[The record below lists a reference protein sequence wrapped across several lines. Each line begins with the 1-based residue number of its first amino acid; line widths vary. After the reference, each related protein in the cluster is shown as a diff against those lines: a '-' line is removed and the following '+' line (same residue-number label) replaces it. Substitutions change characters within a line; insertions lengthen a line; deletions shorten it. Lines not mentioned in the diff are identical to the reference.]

1 MTMNTLAVTSLAII
15 GTGIMGMGIA
25 QIAAQA
31 GIQVLLFDAKAG
43 AAEQGRHSLQ
53 TTLEKLAAKGK
64 FTDEQLQSTLN
75 NLSVIDDISKIAK
88 ADVVIE
94 AIIENLDIKK
104 QLFKQLESVV
114 TAKTVLATNTSSL
127 SVTAIAS
134 DCDYPERVAGFHF
147 FNPVP
152 LMKIV
157 EVIPGLSTKA
167 SVVEGL
173 MDLAKRMGHLGVV
186 AKDTPGFIV
195 NHGGRAYGTEA
206 LKILGEGVASFED
219 IDRILRD
226 GAGFR
231 MGPFELLD
239 LTGIDV
245 SHPVMESIYN
255 QFYFEPR
262 YRPHPLTRQM
272 LIGKKLGRKVGQGF
286 YHYTENKKQDGQRLT
301 ANKSQRSSSET
312 SFSKRVAD
320 AVVRSVWIAADLVED
335 KQQVVDYLNANGIT
349 IDDNDKPN
357 SGSLILLA
365 IYGEDTTNAAI
376 RYQVNPKQAVAID
389 MLTDLSKHRTLMPS
403 IITED
408 TFVTQAYALFGQ
420 SLNIDSEKDSNEVNN
435 GGAAV
440 QSAVDA
446 TLIAESTGFVA
457 QRVVAMVINLG
468 CDIAMQGIATP
479 KDIDNAVKLGLG
491 YPYGPIS
498 WGDELGAER
507 ILLILQRIY
516 SLTGD
521 PRYRPSPWLQRR
533 AALGISLFTQQSN
546 CQR

>member
-1 MTMNTLAVTSLAII
+1 MIMTVKSLAII

-43 AAEQGRHSLQ
+43 AAEQGRQSLQ
-53 TTLEKLAAKGK
+53 AMLEKLAAKGK
-64 FTDEQLQSTLN
+64 FTDGQLQSTLS
-75 NLSVIDDISKIAK
+75 NLTVIEDIAKIADV
-88 ADVVIE
+88 DVVIE

-104 QLFKQLESVV
+104 QLFKQLESLVPAE
-114 TAKTVLATNTSSL
+114 TILATNTSSL
-127 SVTAIAS
+127 AVTAIAS
-134 DCDYPERVAGFHF
+134 DCEHPERVAGFHF

-157 EVIPGLSTKA
+157 EVIPGLSTKS
-167 SVVEGL
+167 SVVETL
-173 MDLAKRMGHLGVV
+173 TTLAKRMGHLGVV

-255 QFYFEPR
+255 QYYFEPR

-272 LIGKKLGRKVGQGF
+272 LTGNKLGRKVGEGF
-286 YHYTENKKQDGQRLT
+286 YQYTDGQ
-301 ANKSQRSSSET
+301 KVT
-312 SFSKRVAD
+312 SNTNQQLPYKTDSD
-320 AVVRSVWIAADLVED
+320 TSNLSVWIGADLAED
-335 KQQVVDYLNANGIT
+335 KQQLIDHLNANDIT
-349 IDDNDKPN
+349 IDDNDQPN
-357 SGSLILLA
+357 PDSLILLA

-389 MLTDLSKHRTLMPS
+389 MLTDLSQHRTLMPS
-403 IITED
+403 IVTED
-408 TFVTQAYALFGQ
+408 KFVAQAYALFSRNNKFGK
-420 SLNIDSEKDSNEVNN
+420 SSDEGSNM
-435 GGAAV
+435 AI
-440 QSAVDA
+440 DA
-446 TLIAESTGFVA
+446 TLITESTGFVA

-507 ILLILQRIY
+507 ILLILERIY
-516 SLTGD
+516 GLTGD

-533 AALGISLFTQQSN
+533 AKLGISLFTQQSN
-546 CQR
+546 FSC

>member
-1 MTMNTLAVTSLAII
+1 MTVNTLAII

-31 GIQVLLFDAKAG
+31 GIQVLLFDAKTG
-43 AAEQGRHSLQ
+43 AAEQGRQSLQ
-53 TTLEKLAAKGK
+53 ATLEKLAAKGK
-64 FTDEQLQSTLN
+64 FTDEQLQSTLA
-75 NLSVIDDISKIAK
+75 NLTVIENIAKIAEV
-88 ADVVIE
+88 DVVIE
-94 AIIENLDIKK
+94 AIIENLEIKQ
-104 QLFKQLESVV
+104 QLFKQLESIVRAE
-114 TAKTVLATNTSSL
+114 TILATNTSSL
-127 SVTAIAS
+127 AVTAIAS
-134 DCDYPERVAGFHF
+134 DCEHPERVAGFHF

-157 EVIPGLSTKA
+157 EVIPGISTKP
-167 SVVEGL
+167 SVVETL
-173 MDLAKRMGHLGVV
+173 TTLAKRMGYLGVV

-219 IDRILRD
+219 IDLILREA
-226 GAGFR
+226 AGFR

-245 SHPVMESIYN
+245 SHPVMESVYN
-255 QFYFEPR
+255 QYYSEPR

-272 LIGKKLGRKVGQGF
+272 LIGKKLGRKVGEGF
-286 YHYTENKKQDGQRLT
+286 YHYTENKKQDGQKVT
-301 ANKSQRSSSET
+301 VDP
-312 SFSKRVAD
+312 SKQLPFKTD
-320 AVVRSVWIAADLVED
+320 SDISNLSVWIGADLAED
-335 KQQVVDYLNANGIT
+335 KKQLVAYLSANDIN

-357 SGSLILLA
+357 SDSLILLA

-403 IITED
+403 IVTQD
-408 TFVTQAYALFGQ
+408 NFVAQAYALFGRNNKFDK
-420 SLNIDSEKDSNEVNN
+420 SSNEGSNV
-435 GGAAV
+435 
-440 QSAVDA
+440 AVDA
-446 TLIAESTGFVA
+446 TLITESTGFVA
-457 QRVVAMVINLG
+457 QRVIAMVINLG

-498 WGDELGAER
+498 WGDELGAQR
-507 ILLILQRIY
+507 ILLILERIHG
-516 SLTGD
+516 LTGD

-533 AALGISLFTQQSN
+533 ATLGVSLFTQQNNYSS
-546 CQR
+546 

>member
-1 MTMNTLAVTSLAII
+1 MTVNTLAII

-43 AAEQGRHSLQ
+43 AAEQGRQSLQ
-53 TTLEKLAAKGK
+53 ATLEKLAAKGK
-64 FTDEQLQSTLN
+64 FTDEQLQSTLA
-75 NLSVIDDISKIAK
+75 NLTVIEEIAKIAEV
-88 ADVVIE
+88 DVVIE
-94 AIIENLDIKK
+94 AIIENLEIKQ
-104 QLFKQLESVV
+104 QLFKQLESIVPV
-114 TAKTVLATNTSSL
+114 ETILATNTSSL
-127 SVTAIAS
+127 AVTAIAS
-134 DCDYPERVAGFHF
+134 DCEHPERVAGFHF

-157 EVIPGLSTKA
+157 EVIPGISTKP
-167 SVVEGL
+167 SVVETL
-173 MDLAKRMGHLGVV
+173 TSLAKRMGHLGVV

-219 IDRILRD
+219 IDRILRE

-245 SHPVMESIYN
+245 SHPVMESVYN
-255 QFYFEPR
+255 QYYSEPR

-272 LIGKKLGRKVGQGF
+272 LIGKKLGRKVGEGF
-286 YHYTENKKQDGQRLT
+286 YHYTENKKQDGQKVT
-301 ANKSQRSSSET
+301 VDP
-312 SFSKRVAD
+312 SKQLPFKTD
-320 AVVRSVWIAADLVED
+320 SDISNISVWIGADLAED
-335 KQQVVDYLNANGIT
+335 KQQLVDYLNANGIT
-349 IDDNDKPN
+349 IDDNEKPN
-357 SGSLILLA
+357 SDSLILLA
-365 IYGEDTTNAAI
+365 IYGDDTTNAAI

-403 IITED
+403 IVTQD
-408 TFVTQAYALFGQ
+408 NFVTQAYALFGRNNKFDK
-420 SLNIDSEKDSNEVNN
+420 SSNEGSNV
-435 GGAAV
+435 AI
-440 QSAVDA
+440 DA
-446 TLIAESTGFVA
+446 TLITESTGFVA
-457 QRVVAMVINLG
+457 QRVIAMVINLG

-498 WGDELGAER
+498 WGDEIGASR
-507 ILLILQRIY
+507 ILLILERIHG
-516 SLTGD
+516 LTGD

-533 AALGISLFTQQSN
+533 ATLGVSLFAQQNNYSG
-546 CQR
+546 

>member
-1 MTMNTLAVTSLAII
+1 MTVKSLAII

-31 GIQVLLFDAKAG
+31 GIQVLLFDAKGG
-43 AAEQGRHSLQ
+43 AAEQGRQSLQ
-53 TTLEKLAAKGK
+53 AMLEKLAAKGK
-64 FTDEQLQSTLN
+64 FTDEQLQSTLS
-75 NLSVIDDISKIAK
+75 NLIVIEDIAKIAEV
-88 ADVVIE
+88 DVVIE
-94 AIIENLDIKK
+94 AIIENLEIKQ
-104 QLFKQLESVV
+104 QLFKQLESIVPAE
-114 TAKTVLATNTSSL
+114 TILATNTSSL
-127 SVTAIAS
+127 AVTAIAS
-134 DCDYPERVAGFHF
+134 NCEHPERVAGFHF

-157 EVIPGLSTKA
+157 EVIPGISTKS
-167 SVVEGL
+167 SVVETL
-173 MDLAKRMGHLGVV
+173 TSLAKRMGHLGVV

-255 QFYFEPR
+255 QYYFEPR

-272 LIGKKLGRKVGQGF
+272 LTGNKLGRKVGEGF
-286 YHYTENKKQDGQRLT
+286 YHYTENKKQNDQ
-301 ANKSQRSSSET
+301 KST
-312 SFSKRVAD
+312 SNTNQQPPYKTDSNTSNI
-320 AVVRSVWIAADLVED
+320 SVWIGADLAED
-335 KQQVVDYLNANGIT
+335 KQQLVDYLNAGDII

-357 SGSLILLA
+357 SDSLILLA

-376 RYQVNPKQAVAID
+376 RYQVNPNQAVAID

-403 IITED
+403 I
-408 TFVTQAYALFGQ
+408 VTQDNFIAQAYALFGRKTDNRLVEDKAITQ
-420 SLNIDSEKDSNEVNN
+420 V
-435 GGAAV
+435 
-440 QSAVDA
+440 AVDA
-446 TLIAESTGFVA
+446 TLITESTGFVA

-468 CDIAMQGIATP
+468 CDIAMQGIASP
-479 KDIDNAVKLGLG
+479 EDIDNAVKLGLG

-498 WGDELGAER
+498 WGDELGAQR
-507 ILLILQRIY
+507 ILLILERIY
-516 SLTGD
+516 GLTGD

-533 AALGISLFTQQSN
+533 ATLGISLFTQQNNYSG
-546 CQR
+546 

>member
-1 MTMNTLAVTSLAII
+1 MTVNTLAVTSLAII

-94 AIIENLDIKK
+94 AIIENLEIKQ
-104 QLFKQLESVV
+104 QLFKQLESIVSAE
-114 TAKTVLATNTSSL
+114 TILATNTSSL

-134 DCDYPERVAGFHF
+134 DCVHPERVAGFHF

-157 EVIPGLSTKA
+157 EVIPGLSTRS
-167 SVVEGL
+167 SVVETL
-173 MDLAKRMGHLGVV
+173 TDLAKRMGHLGVV

-206 LKILGEGVASFED
+206 LKILGEGVASFEN

-272 LIGKKLGRKVGQGF
+272 LIGKKLGRKVGEGF
-286 YHYTENKKQDGQRLT
+286 YHYTENKKQDGQKLT
-301 ANKSQRSSSET
+301 ANTSQQSSEA
-312 SFSKRVAD
+312 SVSKPKFSKAGSND
-320 AVVRSVWIAADLVED
+320 AIASVWIGADLAED
-335 KQQVVDYLNANGIT
+335 KQRLVDYLNANGIT

-357 SGSLILLA
+357 SDSLILLA

-376 RYQVNPKQAVAID
+376 RYQIDPKQAVAID

-403 IITED
+403 I
-408 TFVTQAYALFGQ
+408 VTQDRFAAQAYALFGQ
-420 SLNIDSEKDSNEVNN
+420 SSGDDSNENETTLQ
-435 GGAAV
+435 G
-440 QSAVDA
+440 AVDA

-457 QRVVAMVINLG
+457 QRVIAMVINLG

-507 ILLILQRIY
+507 ILLILTRIY
-516 SLTGD
+516 GLTGD

-533 AALGISLFTQQSN
+533 AKLGISLFTQQSN

>member
-1 MTMNTLAVTSLAII
+1 MTVKSLAII

-31 GIQVLLFDAKAG
+31 GIQVLLFDAKLG
-43 AAEQGRHSLQ
+43 AAEQGRQSLQ

-64 FTDEQLQSTLN
+64 FTDEQLQATLI
-75 NLSVIDDISKIAK
+75 NLTVIEDISKIAEV
-88 ADVVIE
+88 DVVVE
-94 AIIENLDIKK
+94 AIIENLDIK
-104 QLFKQLESVV
+104 QHLFKQLESIVPAE
-114 TAKTVLATNTSSL
+114 TILATNTSSL

-134 DCDYPERVAGFHF
+134 DCEHPERVVGFHF

-157 EVIPGLSTKA
+157 EVIPGLSTES
-167 SVVEGL
+167 SVVETL
-173 MDLAKRMGHLGVV
+173 TDLAKRMGHLGVV

-206 LKILGEGVASFED
+206 LKILGEGIASFEE
-219 IDRILRD
+219 IDLILRD

-245 SHPVMESIYN
+245 SHPVMESVYN
-255 QFYFEPR
+255 QYYSEPR

-272 LIGKKLGRKVGQGF
+272 LIGKKLGRKVGEGF
-286 YHYTENKKQDGQRLT
+286 YKYKDGQ
-301 ANKSQRSSSET
+301 KET
-312 SFSKRVAD
+312 SSTNRQPTYKTD
-320 AVVRSVWIAADLVED
+320 SDSTNISVWIGADLAED
-335 KQQVVDYLNANGIT
+335 KKQLIDYLNVSDIT
-349 IDDNDKPN
+349 IDENDTPN
-357 SGSLILLA
+357 SDSLILLA

-403 IITED
+403 IVTQD
-408 TFVTQAYALFGQ
+408 KFVAQAYALFGK
-420 SLNIDSEKDSNEVNN
+420 SAEFDKSVNENKTTPQ
-435 GGAAV
+435 AT
-440 QSAVDA
+440 VDA
-446 TLIAESTGFVA
+446 TLITESTGFVA

-468 CDIAMQGIATP
+468 CDIAMQGIASP
-479 KDIDNAVKLGLG
+479 EDIDNAVKLGLG

-498 WGDELGAER
+498 WGDELGAQR
-507 ILLILQRIY
+507 ILLILERIY
-516 SLTGD
+516 GLTGD

-533 AALGISLFTQQSN
+533 AKLDISLFTQQSN
-546 CQR
+546 YSG

>member
-1 MTMNTLAVTSLAII
+1 MTVNTLAII

-43 AAEQGRHSLQ
+43 SAEQGRQSLQ
-53 TTLEKLAAKGK
+53 ATLQKLAAKGK
-64 FTDEQLQSTLN
+64 FTDEQLQSTLA
-75 NLSVIDDISKIAK
+75 NLTVIENIAKIAEV
-88 ADVVIE
+88 DVVIE
-94 AIIENLDIKK
+94 AIVENLEIKQ
-104 QLFKQLESVV
+104 QLFKQLESIVRAE
-114 TAKTVLATNTSSL
+114 TILATNTSSL
-127 SVTAIAS
+127 AVTAIAS
-134 DCDYPERVAGFHF
+134 DCEHPERVAGFHF

-157 EVIPGLSTKA
+157 EVIPGISTKP
-167 SVVEGL
+167 SVVETL
-173 MDLAKRMGHLGVV
+173 TSLAKRMGHLGVV

-219 IDRILRD
+219 IDRILRE

-245 SHPVMESIYN
+245 SHPVMESVYN
-255 QFYFEPR
+255 QYYSEPR

-272 LIGKKLGRKVGQGF
+272 LIGKKLGRKVGEGF
-286 YHYTENKKQDGQRLT
+286 YHYTENKKQDGQKVT
-301 ANKSQRSSSET
+301 VDP
-312 SFSKRVAD
+312 SKQLPFKTD
-320 AVVRSVWIAADLVED
+320 SDISNISVWIGADLAED
-335 KQQVVDYLNANGIT
+335 KKQLVDYLSANDIT

-357 SGSLILLA
+357 SDSLILLA
-365 IYGEDTTNAAI
+365 IYGDDTTNAAI

-403 IITED
+403 I
-408 TFVTQAYALFGQ
+408 VTQDNFIAQAYALFGR
-420 SLNIDSEKDSNEVNN
+420 SNKFNKSSDEGSNV
-435 GGAAV
+435 
-440 QSAVDA
+440 AVDA
-446 TLIAESTGFVA
+446 TVITESTGFVA
-457 QRVVAMVINLG
+457 QRVIAMVINLG

-498 WGDELGAER
+498 WGDEIGASR
-507 ILLILQRIY
+507 ILLILERIHG
-516 SLTGD
+516 LTGD

-533 AALGISLFTQQSN
+533 AKLGISLFTQESN
-546 CQR
+546 YQR

>member
-1 MTMNTLAVTSLAII
+1 MTVNTLAII

-43 AAEQGRHSLQ
+43 AAEQGCQSLQ
-53 TTLEKLAAKGK
+53 ATLEKLAAKGK
-64 FTDEQLQSTLN
+64 FTNKQLQSTLA
-75 NLSVIDDISKIAK
+75 NLTVIENIAKIAEV
-88 ADVVIE
+88 DVVIE
-94 AIIENLDIKK
+94 AIIENLEIKQ
-104 QLFKQLESVV
+104 QLFKQLESIVPAE
-114 TAKTVLATNTSSL
+114 TILATNTSSL
-127 SVTAIAS
+127 AVTAIAS
-134 DCDYPERVAGFHF
+134 DCEHPERVAGFHF

-157 EVIPGLSTKA
+157 EVIPGISTKP
-167 SVVEGL
+167 SVVETL
-173 MDLAKRMGHLGVV
+173 TSLAKRMGHLGVV

-206 LKILGEGVASFED
+206 LKILGEGVASFKD
-219 IDRILRD
+219 IDRILREA
-226 GAGFR
+226 AGFR

-255 QFYFEPR
+255 QYYFEPR

-272 LIGKKLGRKVGQGF
+272 LIGKKLGRKVGEGF
-286 YHYTENKKQDGQRLT
+286 YHYTENKKQDGQKVTVDPSKHL
-301 ANKSQRSSSET
+301 
-312 SFSKRVAD
+312 SFKTDFDISNI
-320 AVVRSVWIAADLVED
+320 SVWIGADLAED
-335 KQQVVDYLNANGIT
+335 KKQLVAYLSANDIN

-357 SGSLILLA
+357 SDSLILLA

-403 IITED
+403 IVTQD
-408 TFVTQAYALFGQ
+408 NFVAQAYALFGR
-420 SLNIDSEKDSNEVNN
+420 SNKFDKSSDEGSN
-435 GGAAV
+435 AAI
-440 QSAVDA
+440 DA
-446 TLIAESTGFVA
+446 TLITESTGFVA
-457 QRVVAMVINLG
+457 QRVIAMVINLG

-498 WGDELGAER
+498 WGDEIGASR
-507 ILLILQRIY
+507 ILLILERIHG
-516 SLTGD
+516 LTGD

-533 AALGISLFTQQSN
+533 AKLDISLFTQQSKYS
-546 CQR
+546 R

>member
-1 MTMNTLAVTSLAII
+1 MTVNTLAIV

-31 GIQVLLFDAKAG
+31 GIQVLLYDAKAG

-53 TTLEKLAAKGK
+53 AMLEKLTAKGK
-64 FTDEQLQSTLN
+64 FSDDELQAM
-75 NLSVIDDISKIAK
+75 LSRLTVVQELSQIAT
-88 ADVVIE
+88 AEIVVE

-104 QLFKQLESVV
+104 QLFAQLEEVV
-114 TAKTVLATNTSSL
+114 TPDTILATNTSSL
-127 SVTAIAS
+127 SVTAIAA
-134 DCDYPERVAGFHF
+134 DCDHPERVAGFHF

-157 EVIPGLSTKA
+157 EIIPGLSTQQ
-167 SVVEGL
+167 SVIDAL
-173 MDLAKRMGHLGVV
+173 TDLAKRMGHLGVV

-206 LKILGEGVASFED
+206 LKILGEGVASFEQ

-245 SHPVMESIYN
+245 SHPVMESIYD
-255 QFYFEPR
+255 QFYHEAR

-272 LIGKKLGRKVGQGF
+272 LVGKKLGRKVGGGF
-286 YHYTENKKQDGQRLT
+286 YQYEKGQKVS
-301 ANKSQRSSSET
+301 ADSDQNQSSKAIKS
-312 SFSKRVAD
+312 D
-320 AVVRSVWIAADLVED
+320 ATIRSVWIGADLAED
-335 KQQVVDYLNANGIT
+335 KTQLIDYLNAHDVT
-349 IDDNDKPN
+349 IDDNDTPHPD
-357 SGSLILLA
+357 SLVLLA

-376 RYQVNPKQAVAID
+376 RYQVDPKQAVAID
-389 MLTDLSKHRTLMPS
+389 MLTELTKHRTLMPS
-403 IITED
+403 IVTQER
-408 TFVTQAYALFGQ
+408 FVAQAYALFG
-420 SLNIDSEKDSNEVNN
+420 SSTGNKGSDSREADAQEAS
-435 GGAAV
+435 
-440 QSAVDA
+440 SA

-468 CDIAMQGIATP
+468 CDIAMQKIATP
-479 KDIDNAVKLGLG
+479 EDIDNAVKLGLG

-498 WGDELGAER
+498 WGDHLGASR
-507 ILLILQRIY
+507 VLLILERIY
-516 SLTGD
+516 ALTGD

-533 AALGISLFTQQSN
+533 AKLDVSLFTQQAIY
-546 CQR
+546 

>member
-1 MTMNTLAVTSLAII
+1 MTVKSLAIV

-31 GIQVLLFDAKAG
+31 GIQVMLFDAKSG
-43 AAEQGRHSLQ
+43 AAEQGRQSLQ
-53 TTLEKLAAKGK
+53 AMLEKLAAKGK
-64 FTDEQLQSTLN
+64 FTEEQLQATLA
-75 NLSVIDDISKIAK
+75 NLIVIEDIAK
-88 ADVVIE
+88 VAKVDIVIE
-94 AIIENLDIKK
+94 AIIENLEIKQ
-104 QLFKQLESVV
+104 QLFKQLESIVPAE
-114 TAKTVLATNTSSL
+114 TILATNTSSL
-127 SVTAIAS
+127 AVTAIAS
-134 DCDYPERVAGFHF
+134 DCEHPERVAGFHF

-157 EVIPGLSTKA
+157 EVIPGLSTDHR
-167 SVVEGL
+167 VVETL
-173 MDLAKRMGHLGVV
+173 TDLAKRMGHLGVV

-255 QFYFEPR
+255 QYYFEPR

-272 LIGKKLGRKVGQGF
+272 LEGNKLGRKVGEGF
-286 YHYTENKKQDGQRLT
+286 YKYKDGQKSTTGL
-301 ANKSQRSSSET
+301 SQRS
-312 SFSKRVAD
+312 VPN
-320 AVVRSVWIAADLVED
+320 VVITSVWIGADLATD
-335 KQQVVDYLNANGIT
+335 KKQLIDHLNANGIT
-349 IDDNDKPN
+349 IDDNDQPN
-357 SGSLILLA
+357 SDSLILLA

-403 IITED
+403 IVTED
-408 TFVTQAYALFGQ
+408 NFVAQAYALFGRNNKFGKNSDQ
-420 SLNIDSEKDSNEVNN
+420 NSNV
-435 GGAAV
+435 AV
-440 QSAVDA
+440 VA

-479 KDIDNAVKLGLG
+479 KDINNAVKLGLG

-516 SLTGD
+516 GLTGD

-533 AALGISLFTQQSN
+533 AKLGISLFTQQSN
-546 CQR
+546 YQR

>member
-1 MTMNTLAVTSLAII
+1 MIMTVKSLAII

-43 AAEQGRHSLQ
+43 AAEQGRQSLQ
-53 TTLEKLAAKGK
+53 AMLEKLAAKGK
-64 FTDEQLQSTLN
+64 FTDGQLQSTLS
-75 NLSVIDDISKIAK
+75 NLTVIEDIAKIADV
-88 ADVVIE
+88 DVVIE

-104 QLFKQLESVV
+104 QLFKQLESLVPAE
-114 TAKTVLATNTSSL
+114 TILATNTSSL
-127 SVTAIAS
+127 AVTAIAS
-134 DCDYPERVAGFHF
+134 DCEHPERVAGFHF

-157 EVIPGLSTKA
+157 EVIPGISTKS
-167 SVVEGL
+167 SVVETL
-173 MDLAKRMGHLGVV
+173 TTLAKRMGHLGVV

-255 QFYFEPR
+255 QYYFEPR

-272 LIGKKLGRKVGQGF
+272 LTGNKLGRKVGEGF
-286 YHYTENKKQDGQRLT
+286 YQYTDGQ
-301 ANKSQRSSSET
+301 KVT
-312 SFSKRVAD
+312 SNTNQQLPYKTDSD
-320 AVVRSVWIAADLVED
+320 TSNLSVWIGADLAED
-335 KQQVVDYLNANGIT
+335 KQQLIDHLNANDIT
-349 IDDNDKPN
+349 IDDNDQPN
-357 SGSLILLA
+357 PDSLILLA

-389 MLTDLSKHRTLMPS
+389 MLTDLSQHRTLMPS
-403 IITED
+403 IVTED
-408 TFVTQAYALFGQ
+408 KFVAQAYALFSRNNKFGK
-420 SLNIDSEKDSNEVNN
+420 SSDEGSNM
-435 GGAAV
+435 AI
-440 QSAVDA
+440 DA
-446 TLIAESTGFVA
+446 TLITESTGFVA

-507 ILLILQRIY
+507 ILLILERIY
-516 SLTGD
+516 GLTGD

-533 AALGISLFTQQSN
+533 AKLGISLFTQQSN
-546 CQR
+546 FSC

>member
-1 MTMNTLAVTSLAII
+1 MTVNTLAII

-31 GIQVLLFDAKAG
+31 GIQVLLFDAKEG
-43 AAEQGRHSLQ
+43 AAEQGRQSLQ
-53 TTLEKLAAKGK
+53 ATLEKLAAKGK
-64 FTDEQLQSTLN
+64 FTDEQLQSTLA
-75 NLSVIDDISKIAK
+75 NLTVIEEIAKIAEV
-88 ADVVIE
+88 DVVIE
-94 AIIENLDIKK
+94 AIIENLEIKQ
-104 QLFKQLESVV
+104 QLFKQLESIVPAE
-114 TAKTVLATNTSSL
+114 TILATNTSSL
-127 SVTAIAS
+127 AVTAIAS
-134 DCDYPERVAGFHF
+134 DCEHPERVAGFHF
-147 FNPVP
+147 FNPVS

-157 EVIPGLSTKA
+157 EVIPGISTKT
-167 SVVEGL
+167 SVVETL
-173 MDLAKRMGHLGVV
+173 TDLAKRVGHLGVV

-219 IDRILRD
+219 IDRILRE

-255 QFYFEPR
+255 QYYFEPR

-272 LIGKKLGRKVGQGF
+272 LIGKKLGRKVGEGF
-286 YHYTENKKQDGQRLT
+286 YKYKGGQKVVTDTSKQLPYKTDSDIS
-301 ANKSQRSSSET
+301 NI
-312 SFSKRVAD
+312 
-320 AVVRSVWIAADLVED
+320 SVWIGADLVED
-335 KQQVVDYLNANGIT
+335 KKQLVDYLNANGIN

-357 SGSLILLA
+357 PDSLILLA

-403 IITED
+403 IVTQD
-408 TFVTQAYALFGQ
+408 NFVTQAYALFGR
-420 SLNIDSEKDSNEVNN
+420 SNKFDKSSDEGSNV
-435 GGAAV
+435 
-440 QSAVDA
+440 AVDA
-446 TLIAESTGFVA
+446 TLITESTGFVA
-457 QRVVAMVINLG
+457 QRVIAMVINLG

-498 WGDELGAER
+498 WGDEIGASR
-507 ILLILQRIY
+507 ILLILERIY
-516 SLTGD
+516 GLTGD

-533 AALGISLFTQQSN
+533 AKLDISLFIQQSN
-546 CQR
+546 YQR

>member
-1 MTMNTLAVTSLAII
+1 MTVNTLAVTSLAII

-94 AIIENLDIKK
+94 AIIENLEIKQ
-104 QLFKQLESVV
+104 QLFKQLESIVSAETILV
-114 TAKTVLATNTSSL
+114 TNTSSL

-134 DCDYPERVAGFHF
+134 DCVHPERVAGFHF

-157 EVIPGLSTKA
+157 EVIPGLSTRS
-167 SVVEGL
+167 SVVETL
-173 MDLAKRMGHLGVV
+173 TDLAKRMGHLGVV

-206 LKILGEGVASFED
+206 LKILGEGVASFEN

-272 LIGKKLGRKVGQGF
+272 LIGKKLGRKVGEGF
-286 YHYTENKKQDGQRLT
+286 YHYTENKKQDGQKLT
-301 ANKSQRSSSET
+301 ANTSQHSSSEA
-312 SFSKRVAD
+312 SVSKPKFSKAGSNG
-320 AVVRSVWIAADLVED
+320 AIASVWIGADLAED
-335 KQQVVDYLNANGIT
+335 KQRLVDYLNANGIT

-357 SGSLILLA
+357 SDSLILLA

-376 RYQVNPKQAVAID
+376 RYQIDPKQAVAID

-403 IITED
+403 I
-408 TFVTQAYALFGQ
+408 VTQDRFAAQAYALFGQ
-420 SLNIDSEKDSNEVNN
+420 SSGDDSNENETTLQ
-435 GGAAV
+435 G
-440 QSAVDA
+440 AVDA

-457 QRVVAMVINLG
+457 QRVIAMVINLG

-507 ILLILQRIY
+507 ILLILTRIY
-516 SLTGD
+516 GLTGD

-533 AALGISLFTQQSN
+533 AKLGISLFTQQSN

>member
-1 MTMNTLAVTSLAII
+1 MTVNSLAII

-43 AAEQGRHSLQ
+43 AAEQGRQSLQ
-53 TTLEKLAAKGK
+53 VTLEKLSAKGK
-64 FTDEQLQSTLN
+64 FTDEQLQSTLS
-75 NLSVIDDISKIAK
+75 NLTVIEDIAKIANV
-88 ADVVIE
+88 DVVVE
-94 AIIENLDIKK
+94 AIIENLEIKQ
-104 QLFKQLESVV
+104 QLFKQLESIV
-114 TAKTVLATNTSSL
+114 TAETILATNTSSL
-127 SVTAIAS
+127 AVTAIAS
-134 DCDYPERVAGFHF
+134 DCEYPERVAGFHF

-157 EVIPGLSTKA
+157 EVIPSISTKS
-167 SVVEGL
+167 SVVETL
-173 MDLAKRMGHLGVV
+173 TDLAKRMGHLGVV

-206 LKILGEGVASFED
+206 LKILGEGIASFED
-219 IDRILRD
+219 IDRILRE

-255 QFYFEPR
+255 QYYFEPR

-272 LIGKKLGRKVGQGF
+272 LTGKKLGRKVGEGF
-286 YHYTENKKQDGQRLT
+286 YHYKDGQKLT
-301 ANKSQRSSSET
+301 ANTSQQSSLET
-312 SFSKRVAD
+312 SVSKVGSD
-320 AVVRSVWIAADLVED
+320 ISNVTVWIGADLAED
-335 KQQVVDYLNANGIT
+335 KQQLVDYLNANSIT

-357 SGSLILLA
+357 PDSLALLA

-403 IITED
+403 IVTQD
-408 TFVTQAYALFGQ
+408 NFVTQAYALFGRNNKFVT
-420 SLNIDSEKDSNEVNN
+420 SSDEDSNV
-435 GGAAV
+435 
-440 QSAVDA
+440 AVDA
-446 TLIAESTGFVA
+446 TLITESTGFVA

-507 ILLILQRIY
+507 ILLILERIY
-516 SLTGD
+516 GLTGD

-533 AALGISLFTQQSN
+533 AKLGISLFTQQSN